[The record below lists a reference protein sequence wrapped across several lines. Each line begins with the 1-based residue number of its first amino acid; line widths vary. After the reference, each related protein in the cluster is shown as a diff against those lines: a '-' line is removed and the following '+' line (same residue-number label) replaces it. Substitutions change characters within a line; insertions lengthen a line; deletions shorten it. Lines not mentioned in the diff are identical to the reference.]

1 MVVGSSPIG
10 AAIYPFSSMDR
21 IRCFYRH
28 DVGSIPTKG
37 ARRDGRAWLIATVL
51 NTVDRESGPWV
62 RIPVPPPSLRDDGL
76 YVELLE
82 LVDNTDLESVVVR
95 R

>member
-1 MVVGSSPIG
+1 MVEHDAVNRMVVGSSPIG

-51 NTVDRESGPWV
+51 KTVDRESGPWV
-62 RIPVPPPSLRDDGL
+62 RIPVPPPSFRNDGF

-82 LVDNTDLESVVVR
+82 
-95 R
+95 

>member
-37 ARRDGRAWLIATVL
+37 TRRDGRAWLIATVL
-51 NTVDRESGPWV
+51 KTVDRESGPWV
-62 RIPVPPPSLRDDGL
+62 RIPVPPPSTRLYL
-76 YVELLE
+76 VLKNEYYLSYVELLE
-82 LVDNTDLESVVVR
+82 
-95 R
+95 